1 MHIQGAAIGL
11 GAFIIIGVFH
21 PIVVKSEYYFGDRI
35 WPLFLIIGVLSI
47 TISLFVADILGSA
60 VLGILGFSALW
71 SIRELHEQKR
81 RVEKGWFP
89 RNPKR

>member
-11 GAFIIIGVFH
+11 AAFIIIGIFH

-35 WPLFLIIGVLSI
+35 WPLFLIVGVLSI
-47 TISLFVADILGSA
+47 TISLFVADILASA
-60 VLGILGFSALW
+60 VLGIIGFSALW
-71 SIRELHEQKR
+71 GIRELHEQKR

-89 RNPKR
+89 SNPKR